1 MLDKVLDR
9 LHDPAVYALPAMA
22 LLIVIEMLAIKFGD
36 DHDERPGYD
45 LRDHRASILTG
56 FGALLSSTL
65 LRTVAL
71 ALYLLVYEYVAPWHL
86 SSTSWTTWVVLFFGV
101 EFLLYWYHRAAHGI
115 RLIWAGHQVHHS
127 SQYFNLSTALRR
139 KWAQWF
145 EKMIWLPLPLLG
157 VHPALVF
164 TMHSA
169 HLVYGL
175 FAHTE
180 KIGKLPRPIEYIF
193 VTPSHHR
200 VHHGNDPEYLDKNFG
215 SILIFWDRI
224 FGTFQPEVQRPTYGL
239 TKQIETF
246 SIWKIQ
252 VHEFGNM
259 FRDVRGARTLRHKLG
274 YVFGPPGWKPADDGD
289 GSGATSGATSG
300 AASGAASGPAARQPG
315 ELLT

>member
-1 MLDKVLDR
+1 MLDKVIDR

-22 LLIVIEMLAIKFGD
+22 LLIGIEMLALKYGD
-36 DHDERPGYD
+36 DHDGQPGYD
-45 LRDHRASILTG
+45 LKDHRASILTG
-56 FGALLSSTL
+56 IGALVSSTM
-65 LRTVAL
+65 LRTLAL

-86 SSTSWTTWVVLFFGV
+86 SARSWVTWVVLFVGV

-145 EKMIWLPLPLLG
+145 EKMIWFPLPLLG
-157 VHPALVF
+157 IHPALVF
-164 TMHSA
+164 TMHSV

-180 KIGKLPRPIEYIF
+180 KIGKLPRWIEYVF

-215 SILIFWDRI
+215 SILILWDRV

-239 TKQIETF
+239 TKQLETF

-259 FRDVRGARTLRHKLG
+259 IRDVRAARTLRHKLG
-274 YVFGPPGWKPADDGD
+274 HVFGPPGWKPAEDTAGPGADGR
-289 GSGATSGATSG
+289 APAQVPVG
-300 AASGAASGPAARQPG
+300 AADGLP
-315 ELLT
+315 T

>member
-22 LLIVIEMLAIKFGD
+22 LLIIIEMVAIRFSD
-36 DHDERPGYD
+36 DEEQTGYD
-45 LRDHRASILTG
+45 LRDHRTSILTG
-56 FGALLSSTL
+56 LGALVSSTI
-65 LRTVAL
+65 LRSIAL

-86 SSTSWTTWVVLFFGV
+86 PADSWMTWVFLFFGV
-101 EFLLYWYHRAAHGI
+101 ELLLYVYHRAAHAI

-145 EKMIWLPLPLLG
+145 EKAIWLPLPLLG

-164 TMHSA
+164 TMHSV

-180 KIGKLPRPIEYIF
+180 KIGKLPRWIEFVF

-200 VHHGNDPEYLDKNFG
+200 VHHGTDPEYLDKNFG
-215 SILIFWDRI
+215 SILIIWDRI
-224 FGTFQPEVQRPTYGL
+224 FGTFQPELQRPTYGL
-239 TKQIETF
+239 TKQLN
-246 SIWKIQ
+246 SYSMWQ
-252 VHEFGNM
+252 VQMHEFINM
-259 FRDVRGARTLRHKLG
+259 SRDVRQASTFKHKLG
-274 YVFGPPGWKPADDGD
+274 YVFGPPGWKPAEEREAKQ
-289 GSGATSGATSG
+289 GSGAESAGFVATGQSSE
-300 AASGAASGPAARQPG
+300 A
-315 ELLT
+315 LT